1 MDKICLSECKTN
13 CVLLH
18 TICEKKFS
26 RDFFLLKR
34 KTVEQVKPG

>member
-18 TICEKKFS
+18 RICEKKI
-26 RDFFLLKR
+26 
-34 KTVEQVKPG
+34 